1 MPVLFTLIK
10 QGSHPRGN
18 GWTARRLVWLCG
30 LFLLML
36 IPQAESQEVYRWV
49 DDHGRI
55 HIVDQ
60 INRVPDA
67 YRDTLKVYPVSSD
80 VKRAQSTGKNE
91 SVHAVSGVSQEN
103 GSAGTSTP
111 RSTEMDE
118 ATLSALRERMTQVT
132 EEKTRLRVLET
143 RFRTKKSRAT
153 VYTKRIEELDEEAT
167 AIQGEMGKILGSDE

>member
-1 MPVLFTLIK
+1 VLFTLIK
-10 QGSHPRGN
+10 QSSHLRGD
-18 GWTARRLVWLCG
+18 GWASGQFVWLCG

-49 DDHGRI
+49 DDHGRV

-80 VKRAQSTGKNE
+80 VKRAQSTGKSE
-91 SVHAVSGVSQEN
+91 PLHAVSGVSQEN
-103 GSAGTSTP
+103 GSAGTSTS

-118 ATLSALRERMTQVT
+118 VTLAALRERMTQVR
-132 EEKTRLRVLET
+132 EEKTRLRVLKIRFKANKT
-143 RFRTKKSRAT
+143 RAA
-153 VYTKRIEELDEEAT
+153 VYQKRIKELDEEGT
-167 AIQGEMGKILGSDE
+167 DIQGEIEEILGSDE

>member
-1 MPVLFTLIK
+1 MPVLFTRIK

-30 LFLLML
+30 LFLL
-36 IPQAESQEVYRWV
+36 IVTPQAGSQEVYRWI

-55 HIVDQ
+55 HLVDQ

-67 YRDTLKVYPVSSD
+67 YRDTLKVYQVSSD
-80 VKRAQSTGKNE
+80 VKRVHPTRKSEQVQS
-91 SVHAVSGVSQEN
+91 VSGVSQES
-103 GSAGTSTP
+103 GSAGTPTA
-111 RSTEMDE
+111 RSTEMDD
-118 ATLSALRERMTQVT
+118 ATLAALRERMRQVT

-167 AIQGEMGKILGSDE
+167 VIQGEMGKILGSDQ

>member
-1 MPVLFTLIK
+1 VLFTLIK
-10 QGSHPRGN
+10 QSSHLRGD
-18 GWTARRLVWLCG
+18 GWASGQFVWLCG

-49 DDHGRI
+49 DDHGRV

-80 VKRAQSTGKNE
+80 VKRAQSTGKSE

-111 RSTEMDE
+111 RSTETAE
-118 ATLSALRERMTQVT
+118 ANLSALRERMRQVN
-132 EEKTRLRVLET
+132 EEKTRLRVLEM
-143 RFRTKKSRAT
+143 RFRTKKSRAA
-153 VYTKRIEELDEEAT
+153 VYTKRIEDLDEEAK
-167 AIQGEMGKILGSDE
+167 AIQGEIEKILGSDQ